1 MDLHDTFWW
10 PTWGKKWRREQFTA
24 EQFRLLTVIFGSLPG
39 PFMMFTGGERGI
51 EDLLPLLRA
60 LKDRP
65 EWRGGAMSWWTGE
78 EVPDAVFGLTR
89 SLGGESTTVLVQFR
103 RCPGDGGDSSVHVH
117 ALEPEG
123 SVHCTAMR
131 HRAWQQAR
139 RHRVILRLPTN
150 ESRWVRSAVLRSR
163 IGFGLDRIDRGG

>member
-1 MDLHDTFWW
+1 MKNAKGLARWMSDRDALLPRGSITGHHIDSHDTFWW

-39 PFMMFTGGERGI
+39 PFMMFTGGEQGI

-65 EWRGGAMSWWTGE
+65 EWRGGAVSWWTDD

-89 SLGGESTTVLVQFR
+89 SLGGESTTVLANFAGVPVTVAIPQFILKR
-103 RCPGDGGDSSVHVH
+103 SSQRVLFTAHGD
-117 ALEPEG
+117 AAP
-123 SVHCTAMR
+123 
-131 HRAWQQAR
+131 
-139 RHRVILRLPTN
+139 
-150 ESRWVRSAVLRSR
+150 SAAT
-163 IGFGLDRIDRGG
+163 GA